1 MLIKKPTGQ
10 PEMPLITTSTP
21 VVIATT
27 TQSLITSVIGTVPST
42 MVVQNK
48 PTTNVTSSTI
58 DILNITPKKD
68 GTVQNLD
75 TQQFKLQSGQIIN
88 LKDYSTTT
96 NKRATIIQTST
107 SNTPVGLTAG
117 QKKLFVTSGQ
127 GNLKMTTQPGTPIRT
142 ITVVKQLSNPQQ
154 QQSQQQQLQQ
164 KQQQQQIH
172 QQQLQQKQQQQQIHQ
187 QQQPQKPQHQQ
198 HQQHHNIKIV
208 KTIAPATTTTEQI
221 NTTAAATTSSISS
234 PATSVSSTSATSS
247 TDSSTLCIV
256 CKKIAR
262 ANSIY
267 CSDDCIRKHAQN
279 ALNNLMNKSQSESGA
294 TSSPLSK
301 GGPEDKTKKKPK
313 GLFEELLSAADRKPK
328 VERVSIIFIME
339 FNFF

>member
-48 PTTNVTSSTI
+48 HTTNVTSSTI

-172 QQQLQQKQQQQQIHQ
+172 QQQ
-187 QQQPQKPQHQQ
+187 QPQKPQHQQ

-221 NTTAAATTSSISS
+221 NTTAATTTSSISS

-279 ALNNLMNKSQSESGA
+279 ALNNLMNKSQSESSA

-339 FNFF
+339 FNFLILNWNWN